1 MRARA
6 PHSQWRDRASF
17 SQAADK
23 GPSAS
28 LAPSAAR
35 STYREYASR
44 AALRAPPR
52 RWTLLHGLP
61 ALSHSDAL
69 RGPPIKAHR
78 LLWRPRPH
86 AQRTESTTVAR
97 ASRAP
102 SQLDLSQGP
111 VRLFGLVIGLT
122 GFAVS

>member
-35 STYREYASR
+35 PTYREYASR

-61 ALSHSDAL
+61 ALSHADAL

-78 LLWRPRPH
+78 LRWRPRPH
-86 AQRTESTTVAR
+86 AQRTESTPRAR
-97 ASRAP
+97 PSGAA
-102 SQLDLSQGP
+102 SQLDLSQRP
-111 VRLFGLVIGLT
+111 ARLVSLVTGLT
-122 GFAVS
+122 GFP